1 MLKVRRSA
9 LYTLWFRHYSRAQL
23 RKHFDKV
30 RVIGVRALQ
39 TMRLDI
45 PIIFYCNH
53 AYWWDGFWTQLCTE
67 AYFKQN
73 LYIIIEYKQLVRYQF
88 FTRLGAFS
96 IVRENPRE
104 ALETINYA
112 VEKLTEPSE
121 KQNALWIFPQG
132 IIEHV
137 DKRPIVFFNGA
148 AKIAERVLE
157 KLPAVYVCSMVS
169 RIDYIEE
176 QKPELFLS
184 FKPPM
189 CLTKE
194 NFVSAK
200 ALTASMQ
207 CQTEA
212 HLDELKSVIVK
223 REFEH
228 AEILVEG
235 APSINRRWD
244 RFRAYFFGAKKKLVD
259 TKEG

>member
-9 LYTLWFRHYSRAQL
+9 LYAFWFRHYSRAQF

-30 RVIGVRALQ
+30 RTFGAASLQ
-39 TMRLDI
+39 TMALET
-45 PIIFYCNH
+45 PVIFFCNH

-73 LYIIIEYKQLVRYQF
+73 LYIIIEYKQLARYQF

-104 ALETINYA
+104 ALQTIAYA
-112 VEKLTEPSE
+112 VEKLAEPSR

-132 IIEHV
+132 VIEHV

-148 AKIAERVLE
+148 AKIVERVLE
-157 KLPAVYVCSMVS
+157 KKPAIYVCSMVS

-184 FKPPM
+184 FKPPTRI
-189 CLTKE
+189 TKE
-194 NFVSAK
+194 NFAGAK
-200 ALTASMQ
+200 SLTTAMQ
-207 CQTEA
+207 CETEA
-212 HLDELKSVIVK
+212 HLDELKARILTRDFRGSHV
-223 REFEH
+223 
-228 AEILVEG
+228 LVEG
-235 APSINRRWD
+235 AMSVNRRWD
-244 RFRAYFFGAKKKLVD
+244 LF
-259 TKEG
+259 KERLGLQKPSAQKR